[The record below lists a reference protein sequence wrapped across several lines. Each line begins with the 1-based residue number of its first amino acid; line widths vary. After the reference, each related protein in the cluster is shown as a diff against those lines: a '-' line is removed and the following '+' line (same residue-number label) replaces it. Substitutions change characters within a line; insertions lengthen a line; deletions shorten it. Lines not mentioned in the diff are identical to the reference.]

1 MNFFVYFFYVFAFLF
16 FHFGHMLHFFEHKPM
31 HKPMHKPKK
40 NPLFSRFFVFWG
52 RGLSAISTPNK
63 RCQIKG
69 LPLVCT
75 ILSSSPRMAP
85 AHRFWAYG
93 HILPQ
98 KTLVTKISVYL
109 GSLVALPR
117 RNKSAN

>member
-16 FHFGHMLHFFEHKPM
+16 FHFGHMLHFFE